1 MRAWLASGCSSY
13 IHHVNIQGFPFPPCH
28 DCGGEKSE
36 ETYSLVKFMFWLV
49 VADEKVRLD
58 WDLLKKP
65 FDEEEDAVFLKPE
78 DLAYC

>member
-1 MRAWLASGCSSY
+1 MSIFGDS
-13 IHHVNIQGFPFPPCH
+13 FPTFPQW
-28 DCGGEKSE
+28 GGGVKCCI

-58 WDLLKKP
+58 WGLLKKP

-78 DLAYC
+78 DLAYCWKPLLKNEFIF